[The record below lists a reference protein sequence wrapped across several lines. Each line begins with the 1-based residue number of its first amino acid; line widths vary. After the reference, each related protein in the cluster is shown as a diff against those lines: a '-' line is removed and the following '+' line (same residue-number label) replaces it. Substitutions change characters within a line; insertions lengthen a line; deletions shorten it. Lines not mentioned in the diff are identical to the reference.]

1 MTQPAEHLTAA
12 PGRPYASA
20 VKELRYDDRVAVVT
34 GAGRGLGRSY
44 SLLLASRGA
53 KVVVND
59 NGVTRHGEGGG
70 AGPAQEV
77 VDEIRQSGGEAI
89 AMTDSIASAEGAQ
102 AIVNGA
108 IKQYGRLDILI
119 HSAGINRA
127 VPLRDM
133 SWEQFSA
140 TLGVHL
146 HGAFHLTHAAMP
158 IMCEAGYGR
167 VVLTSSI
174 AGLYSQ
180 KNLAGYAVSKA
191 GLIGLS
197 HTIAHEGAAFGVT
210 CNAIIP
216 SAVTRL
222 SEGIDTS
229 SFPDTMTPETVA
241 PAVAWLVHENC
252 KSTGEIFVM
261 LAGRV
266 AKAFVT
272 ETVGAFR
279 EHWTIEQVAEQIE
292 EIESTKN
299 LQVFAAFPRGFMDHL
314 EFSFKMNQEK

>member
-1 MTQPAEHLTAA
+1 
-12 PGRPYASA
+12 
-20 VKELRYDDRVAVVT
+20 VKELRFNDRVAVIT
-34 GAGRGLGRSY
+34 GAGRGLGRAY

-59 NGVTRHGEGGG
+59 NGVSRHGEGGH
-70 AGPAQEV
+70 AGPAQQV
-77 VDEIRQSGGEAI
+77 VDEICQAGGEGVA
-89 AMTDSIASAEGAQ
+89 ATDSIASPEGAKS
-102 AIVNGA
+102 IIDTA

-133 SWEQFSA
+133 TWEQFSA

-146 HGAFHLTHAAMP
+146 HGAFHLVHAAMP
-158 IMCEAGYGR
+158 IMCDAGYGR
-167 VVLTSSI
+167 MVMTSSI

-180 KNLAGYAVSKA
+180 RNLAAYAAAKA

-197 HTIAHEGAAFGVT
+197 HTIAHEGAPYGVT

-216 SAVTRL
+216 SAITRL
-222 SEGIDTS
+222 SEGRDTS

-241 PAVAWLVHENC
+241 PTIAWLVHENC
-252 KSTGEIFVM
+252 KATGEIYVM

-272 ETVGAFR
+272 ETVGVFR
-279 EHWTIEQVAEQIE
+279 EHWTIEQVAEQFDQ
-292 EIESTKN
+292 IESTKN
-299 LQVFAAFPRGFMDHL
+299 LKVFPPYPNGFMDHL
-314 EFSFKMNQEK
+314 DYSFKMNPAK